1 VIILVFEG
9 SCPKDGK
16 LNQRSFRFPVLKNKI
31 KREAVDVKQI
41 LDQIAE
47 TLLPEKDFEIAIKN
61 TRDYSC

>member
-1 VIILVFEG
+1 MENLINGVLY
-9 SCPKDGK
+9 S
-16 LNQRSFRFPVLKNKI
+16 VLKNKI

-61 TRDYSC
+61 TRVIVAKILLQQVFQ